1 MTMTHSGVLCDRSTG
16 FEPATLEDLALSL
29 SRMARFAGHTR
40 GWWTVLDHSLYVHAL
55 AVKDRMS
62 HELRLAMLLHD
73 AHEAITSDVPTDVKP
88 DELRETQKLIDVGII
103 TQYFPPGPR
112 IWSGMHDRIK
122 EYDRRALYAEARVVG
137 PEKLARL
144 SQDALKSVGFDI
156 PDEGDVTILRNGI
169 RCGILSNP
177 QMLHLGVDAP
187 NVQRYLRL
195 VKAETEHFKHL
206 LETTIT

>member
-29 SRMARFAGHTR
+29 SRMTRFAGHTR
-40 GWWTVLDHSLYVHAL
+40 FWWTVLDHSLYVHSLAHAL
-55 AVKDRMS
+55 DPDV
-62 HELRLAMLLHD
+62 RLALLLHD
-73 AHEAITSDVPTDVKP
+73 AHEAITSDVPSDVKP
-88 DELRETQKLIDVGII
+88 NEMRETQAQIDIGIVA
-103 TQYFPPGPR
+103 QYFPPG
-112 IWSGMHDRIK
+112 IHKWLELNSIIK
-122 EYDRRALYAEARVVG
+122 HFDRRALYAEARVVG
-137 PEKLARL
+137 PEKLAHL
-144 SQDALKSVGFDI
+144 SQESLKNIGFDV
-156 PDEGDVTILRNGI
+156 PSESDVEVLENGI